1 MILNEYSRKIIYN
14 YFEKIK
20 KTSDETSNLKLYKKI
35 TVRKFNSISQNET
48 QEITE
53 VIKEL
58 QNWGIKYTSL
68 TSPKYILFQSYKISP
83 EYNIELK
90 IIFYDDSYKRHYE
103 EITKYIHTVLL
114 FLYNEKIKSTT
125 LPTPTSNLKLFIV
138 MSPLKK
144 EFRFFSNEIIGKQN
158 VNSGYCLTN
167 ISPLNRKIVIY
178 RKEEWSKVLIHELI
192 HNFELDFSNDSVLS
206 NFAKDSVKK
215 TFLNIDSI
223 VNLFEAYTESIAE
236 IIYLLFILE
245 KQIRPPSRLNISS
258 LFFQKFEKMLFTLQ
272 NYSVVQCITI
282 LKHNDALS
290 GVVGKN
296 NTVKQ
301 IFEKIYNGSL
311 YYKEESNVLSYYVIK
326 SIFLFYI
333 NRFLKCI
340 EPSSDNQTIF
350 FTNTSSKNKTKI
362 VCMVNLLQKQNLFS
376 RYHSFIDFAE
386 KNVKTSSVRISSSSS
401 SSSSSSLKM
410 TPFDYFS
417 EMQKKHKNTKKQ
429 NILRRNRTFNFA
441 KNKSM

>member
-1 MILNEYSRKIIYN
+1 
-14 YFEKIK
+14 
-20 KTSDETSNLKLYKKI
+20 
-35 TVRKFNSISQNET
+35 
-48 QEITE
+48 
-53 VIKEL
+53 
-58 QNWGIKYTSL
+58 
-68 TSPKYILFQSYKISP
+68 
-83 EYNIELK
+83 
-90 IIFYDDSYKRHYE
+90 
-103 EITKYIHTVLL
+103 
-114 FLYNEKIKSTT
+114 
-125 LPTPTSNLKLFIV
+125 
-138 MSPLKK
+138 
-144 EFRFFSNEIIGKQN
+144 
-158 VNSGYCLTN
+158 
-167 ISPLNRKIVIY
+167 
-178 RKEEWSKVLIHELI
+178 
-192 HNFELDFSNDSVLS
+192 LDFSNDSVLS

-401 SSSSSSLKM
+401 SSSSSLKM

-429 NILRRNRTFNFA
+429 NILRHNRTFKFA